1 MLGRT
6 LHDNVRHMSL
16 VVFLRGV
23 NVGGHKAFRP
33 SVLATQLSAFGVK
46 SFGAAGTFIVRGG
59 VTERVVRAAF
69 SKQLPFDARV
79 MMCTAQEL
87 VDLVDD
93 DPLRD
98 LAQETDVTRFVSVI
112 EKRPRA
118 MPSLPIYAPESPGND
133 WQVAVMEIRGCF
145 AVSLHRR
152 RAKTL
157 VYPNEVV
164 EKRLGAAATTR
175 NWNTMLTLRAA
186 LDAK

>member
-1 MLGRT
+1 
-6 LHDNVRHMSL
+6 MSL
-16 VVFLRGV
+16 VVFLRGA

-33 SVLATQLSAFGVK
+33 SVVATRLTELGVK
-46 SFGAAGTFIVRGG
+46 SFGAAGTFIVRRRA
-59 VTERVVRAAF
+59 TERAVRAAF
-69 SKQLPFDARV
+69 AHELPFDAHV
-79 MMCTAQEL
+79 MMCTAQDL
-87 VDLVDD
+87 IDLVDA

-98 LAQETDVTRFVSVI
+98 HAEARDVTRYVSVI

-118 MPSLPIYAPESPGND
+118 MPSLPIYAPESPGNND

-152 RAKTL
+152 KAKTL

-164 EKRLGAAATTR
+164 EKRLGVAATTR